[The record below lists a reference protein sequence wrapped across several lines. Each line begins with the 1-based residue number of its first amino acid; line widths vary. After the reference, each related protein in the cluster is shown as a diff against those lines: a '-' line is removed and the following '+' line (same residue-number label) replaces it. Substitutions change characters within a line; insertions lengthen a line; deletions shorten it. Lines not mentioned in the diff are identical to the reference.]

1 VRALYHDAEMS
12 QVLLV
17 LQLSPVATQ
26 DYFVTLC
33 DAEFIPT
40 DIIETLN
47 EQKEKHVSNWH
58 EITIDFTVVTRDNK
72 DLNFVTTDPFKNR
85 TCDNA
90 MVQSLRSG
98 IVAIRAWYIQK
109 RVWVDAPTV
118 FRV

>member
-17 LQLSPVATQ
+17 LQLSPVATK

-47 EQKEKHVSNWH
+47 EH
-58 EITIDFTVVTRDNK
+58 
-72 DLNFVTTDPFKNR
+72 
-85 TCDNA
+85 
-90 MVQSLRSG
+90 
-98 IVAIRAWYIQK
+98 
-109 RVWVDAPTV
+109 
-118 FRV
+118 

>member
-47 EQKEKHVSNWH
+47 EH
-58 EITIDFTVVTRDNK
+58 
-72 DLNFVTTDPFKNR
+72 
-85 TCDNA
+85 
-90 MVQSLRSG
+90 
-98 IVAIRAWYIQK
+98 
-109 RVWVDAPTV
+109 
-118 FRV
+118 